1 MTDKL
6 CPFDKKPCI
15 GERCMVFRE
24 DSGTCSFLFTGIPVK
39 VAPPPA
45 ASKNEDRSSSQRFSA
60 HLFD

>member
-15 GERCMVFRE
+15 GGQCMVFRE
-24 DSGTCSFLFTGIPVK
+24 DSGTCSFLFTGMQGK
-39 VAPPPA
+39 VPPPSA
-45 ASKNEDRSSSQRFSA
+45 ARKTEDRSSSQRFSA